1 MFSAYSDLYSDLMK
15 TKLFIW
21 SLGLLIAYS
30 ASVLLA
36 DRTISDTQI
45 AIKTNIIPGAD
56 QVEAYLPQLKGKR
69 VGMLVNTTSIIG
81 GQPSVDSLLARG
93 VNIAMIFGPE
103 HGFRANASNG
113 AKVEDEI
120 DAKTGI
126 PIVSLYGQKKKPSKE
141 DMNQIDIMIFDVQ
154 DVGCR
159 FYTKIITLSEVMEA
173 CAENGKKLII
183 LDRPNPNAYV
193 DGPILDMS
201 LKSGVG
207 KFPIPITHGMTI
219 GEFARMING
228 EGWLPNQMKCDI
240 EVIQIKN
247 YTHEMDYT
255 LPVSVSPNLNTQQ
268 SVLMYPTLCLF
279 EGTILSQGRGTNM
292 PFTVL
297 GAPALKGIYEF
308 NFKPVSI
315 AGKSESPLHMGQVCY
330 GVDYRNYDALGM
342 RRKGKI
348 NIQLMIDMYNSY
360 PDKEKFFDY
369 SQSKQMLNI
378 DKLAGVSQFKEQIIA
393 GASEQEI
400 RDSWEPGLSNYKKMR
415 KKYLLYP

>member
-1 MFSAYSDLYSDLMK
+1 MK

-21 SLGLLIAYS
+21 SLGLLVAYT
-30 ASVLLA
+30 ASVFLA

-81 GQPSVDSLLARG
+81 SQPSVDSLLARG

-193 DGPILDMS
+193 DEPILDMS

-330 GVDYRNYDALGM
+330 GVDYRSFDALGM